1 MSLQIVLWWYKICQQ
16 CFDVFWVE
24 WTSGGFDFLPLNTL
38 FNKYSPRHQ
47 RLSKLQRDHSKA
59 VSNCSLVVMSSC
71 PYINASI
78 RHSTHYDHIST
89 VKRNVDV
96 ATNNLIWSPSVAF
109 CLYLWQEISNKIKR
123 LPHSSMHCRQQDLI
137 RTHTAISFLSRHLI
151 QNWIGNISN
160 ILHRVFRILPC

>member
-1 MSLQIVLWWYKICQQ
+1 MSTMFWY
-16 CFDVFWVE
+16 VFWVE

-47 RLSKLQRDHSKA
+47 RLSKIQRDHSKA
-59 VSNCSLVVMSSC
+59 VSNCSIVVMSSC

-78 RHSTHYDHIST
+78 RHSNHYDHIST

-137 RTHTAISFLSRHLI
+137 RTHTAISFLSRLLI